1 MVLLVYNQIVKT
13 LTLVFLIVAS
23 FGVRFLRWL
32 AWFQQKEYR
41 SDRLWLFV
49 TSAEGVSELWRLVP
63 LKSDFSKTGL
73 KRPQKTPRVLVTAF
87 LSVCLIALLF
97 YLSAFRGWVTLLV
110 VIFVVYLLLPVV
122 MFISNLPIILIKH
135 LVTEYYLHQAR
146 QLIRKYRPQIIGIT
160 GSYGKTTTKL
170 LLAHVLAIKAPV
182 FTTPASY
189 NTKYSVAK
197 SICDQYRGEKI
208 VVLEYGAY
216 TRGEIEQLANFFPP
230 SIAIIIGLTEQHLG
244 LFGSLDKI
252 IQAKAELIK
261 ALPKNAS
268 IYVNASDP
276 GADQIFI
283 AGRNLHPAGQSLK
296 RVGYGIAG
304 DGEWQFATQKDGFIQ
319 IKIGQKKY
327 LTQIWGGHYTT
338 QLSAVFLLA
347 TTLGIELD
355 QVAQTLNE
363 FEPGANFIRRYQL
376 ESGVVVIDDGGTS
389 NPTGFETALDL
400 ISSLPA
406 ARKILLTTGIVDLG
420 QRSAEIHQNLAC
432 AAGRSV
438 SEVWYFGELAKSEFM
453 GELGQRVVHERDQI
467 EQRIKQLT
475 KDDLLLIEGR
485 MPKWL
490 KL

>member
-1 MVLLVYNQIVKT
+1 MKT

-23 FGVRFLRWL
+23 FGIRFVRWL

-41 SDRLWLFV
+41 FDRLWLFV
-49 TSAEGVSELWRLVP
+49 ISPEGMAELFRLIP
-63 LKSDFSKTGL
+63 QKNDFSKTGL
-73 KRPQKTPRVLVTAF
+73 KRPQKTPRIIVTAL
-87 LSVCLIALLF
+87 LSVCLIALIF
-97 YLSAFRGWVTLLV
+97 YLAAIRGCATLLV
-110 VIFVVYLLLPVV
+110 VILLVYLLLPGI
-122 MFISNLPIILIKH
+122 MFLVNLSAMLVKH
-135 LVTEYYLHQAR
+135 FVTQYYLQQAR

-170 LLAHVLAIKAPV
+170 LLARVLASKAPV

-197 SICDQYRGEKI
+197 SICDKYRGEKL

-230 SIAIIIGLTEQHLG
+230 SIAIITGLSEQHLG
-244 LFGSLDKI
+244 LFGSLEKI
-252 IQAKAELIK
+252 ILAKAELIK

-268 IYVNASDP
+268 VYVNASDP

-296 RVGYGIAG
+296 RVGYGIG
-304 DGEWQFATQKDGFIQ
+304 DDGEWQFATQKDGFIQ
-319 IKIGQKKY
+319 IMLGQKKY
-327 LTQIWGGHYTT
+327 LTQIWGGHYVT

-347 TTLGIELD
+347 TTLGIEPD
-355 QVAQTLNE
+355 QIAQVLRDFKPST
-363 FEPGANFIRRYQL
+363 NFIRRYQL
-376 ESGVVVIDDGGTS
+376 ESGVVIIDDGGTS
-389 NPTGFETALDL
+389 NPTGFETALGL

-406 ARKILLTTGIVDLG
+406 TRKILLTAGIVDLG
-420 QRSAEIHQNLAC
+420 QRSAEIHQNLAR

-438 SEVWYFGELAKSEFM
+438 SEVWYLGEIGKSEFIN
-453 GELGQRVVHERDQI
+453 ELGQRIVHQRDQI
-467 EQRIKQLT
+467 KLRIKQLT
-475 KDDLLLIEGR
+475 KEDLLLVEGR